1 LRLNGVSSK
10 QRDPLNVHIDL
21 RLSTVVNALRSR
33 TLEVSNTYTQVSK
46 YTSHHQKGTS
56 TLGTLGRL
64 KSLIGRGIQ
73 NDESTSAES
82 NSRTSKRKAA
92 NRTPNSPQST
102 ANDPASS
109 SSDRPRQRRSRSNR
123 DASQQNDN
131 RRRDTRRSERDTD
144 EYDSRDRGEG
154 RRRQSRSRNDDR
166 RVDDRS
172 SERSERS
179 SERASERSGSQ
190 RSVSRRDSEPHNERT
205 RNSPDNSQADTGR
218 GRLNRQQPREDFR
231 DRRDDRPQRRSRDE
245 SSSTRR
251 SAGRGADEGRYD
263 RHENRTERDE
273 PRVQR
278 RNSSPTNHQSSEQ
291 DERTPV
297 RGKPVRRRDRE
308 QQPER
313 PEIAADLEG
322 TDDWGGLELEKS
334 VIKSILNMGYESPS
348 EIQEA
353 SIPWLLKDR
362 DVVAQAVTGS
372 GKTAAFGI
380 PMCNLVDPGSRDVQG
395 LVLVPTRELAQQV
408 QREIALIGR
417 DRGIGVVAVYGG
429 EPIAKQIKALETGRP
444 IVVGTPG
451 RLKDLM
457 NRRILDLG
465 YVKMAVLD
473 EADEMLDIGFADDME
488 FILKRTPST
497 RQTALYSAT
506 IPGFIRGL
514 IRRYLDDPR
523 WIQLVS
529 SSKGLE
535 TVDEVD
541 QVFYDVA
548 SQDKADGILE
558 VLDDIED
565 DSQVLIF
572 RRMQVGVDRLSKGLA
587 GEGFA
592 IKGIHGGMSQ
602 SERNR
607 VMNAFRDGSLKMMVA
622 TNLAARGLDI
632 PSISHVINYDM
643 PENIEEYV
651 HRIGRTA
658 RMGKRG
664 TAVSFIGEWD
674 FELHEQIVQ
683 KIGAEKMIKKKFS
696 FY

>member
-1 LRLNGVSSK
+1 M
-10 QRDPLNVHIDL
+10 
-21 RLSTVVNALRSR
+21 
-33 TLEVSNTYTQVSK
+33 
-46 YTSHHQKGTS
+46 
-56 TLGTLGRL
+56 
-64 KSLIGRGIQ
+64 
-73 NDESTSAES
+73 
-82 NSRTSKRKAA
+82 
-92 NRTPNSPQST
+92 
-102 ANDPASS
+102 
-109 SSDRPRQRRSRSNR
+109 
-123 DASQQNDN
+123 
-131 RRRDTRRSERDTD
+131 
-144 EYDSRDRGEG
+144 
-154 RRRQSRSRNDDR
+154 
-166 RVDDRS
+166 
-172 SERSERS
+172 
-179 SERASERSGSQ
+179 
-190 RSVSRRDSEPHNERT
+190 
-205 RNSPDNSQADTGR
+205 
-218 GRLNRQQPREDFR
+218 
-231 DRRDDRPQRRSRDE
+231 
-245 SSSTRR
+245 
-251 SAGRGADEGRYD
+251 
-263 RHENRTERDE
+263 
-273 PRVQR
+273 
-278 RNSSPTNHQSSEQ
+278 
-291 DERTPV
+291 
-297 RGKPVRRRDRE
+297 
-308 QQPER
+308 
-313 PEIAADLEG
+313 
-322 TDDWGGLELEKS
+322 WGGLELEKS
-334 VIKSILNMGYESPS
+334 IVNSILNMGYESPS
-348 EIQEA
+348 EIQEE
-353 SIPWLLKDR
+353 SIPWLLKGR

-372 GKTAAFGI
+372 GKTASFGI
-380 PMCNLVDPGSRDVQG
+380 PMSNLVDPSSRDVQG

-408 QREIALIGR
+408 QREISLIGR
-417 DRGIGVVAVYGG
+417 DRGVGVVAVYGG

-457 NRRILDLG
+457 NRRIIDLG

-497 RQTALYSAT
+497 RQTALFSAT

-514 IRRYLDDPR
+514 IRKYLDDPR
-523 WIQLVS
+523 WVQLVS
-529 SSKGLE
+529 NSKGLE

-558 VLDDIED
+558 VLDDIDE

-607 VMNAFRDGSLKMMVA
+607 VMTAFRDGSLKMMVA

-632 PSISHVINYDM
+632 PTISHVINYDM

-674 FELHEQIVQ
+674 FELHEQIVL
-683 KIGAEKMIKKKFS
+683 KIGADKMIKRKFS

>member
-1 LRLNGVSSK
+1 M
-10 QRDPLNVHIDL
+10 
-21 RLSTVVNALRSR
+21 
-33 TLEVSNTYTQVSK
+33 
-46 YTSHHQKGTS
+46 
-56 TLGTLGRL
+56 
-64 KSLIGRGIQ
+64 
-73 NDESTSAES
+73 
-82 NSRTSKRKAA
+82 
-92 NRTPNSPQST
+92 
-102 ANDPASS
+102 
-109 SSDRPRQRRSRSNR
+109 
-123 DASQQNDN
+123 
-131 RRRDTRRSERDTD
+131 
-144 EYDSRDRGEG
+144 
-154 RRRQSRSRNDDR
+154 
-166 RVDDRS
+166 
-172 SERSERS
+172 
-179 SERASERSGSQ
+179 
-190 RSVSRRDSEPHNERT
+190 
-205 RNSPDNSQADTGR
+205 
-218 GRLNRQQPREDFR
+218 
-231 DRRDDRPQRRSRDE
+231 
-245 SSSTRR
+245 
-251 SAGRGADEGRYD
+251 
-263 RHENRTERDE
+263 
-273 PRVQR
+273 
-278 RNSSPTNHQSSEQ
+278 
-291 DERTPV
+291 

-308 QQPER
+308 QQPEQ

-353 SIPWLLKDR
+353 SIPWLLQHR

-380 PMCNLVDPGSRDVQG
+380 PMCNVVDPGSRDVQG

-408 QREIALIGR
+408 QRELSLIGR
-417 DRGIGVVAVYGG
+417 DRGVGVVAVYGG

-514 IRRYLDDPR
+514 IRKYLDDPR

-558 VLDDIED
+558 VLDDVDEE
-565 DSQVLIF
+565 SQVLIF

-587 GEGFA
+587 GEGYA

-683 KIGAEKMIKKKFS
+683 KIGAEKMIKRKFS